1 MLLSLLAAEILLFP
15 GLLCALVTKGLVFV
29 LSNVSSEPLKHSVEF
44 HSKLNSIFHEWFVG
58 Q

>member
-1 MLLSLLAAEILLFP
+1 
-15 GLLCALVTKGLVFV
+15 LVFV